1 MSKYLTVLAA
11 AMLVL
16 SVTVA
21 VACGDDDDDGSSGD
35 GAIQVGAL
43 LPLTGALASYGE
55 ASEAALDEAVSAI
68 NEAGGPGVDLVVED
82 TNSDPPTALAKLED
96 LHDQGIR
103 IVIGPYSSSEVAAVL
118 DFASD
123 NGILLL
129 SPLSTAHSLA
139 IADDNLFRFT
149 PDDIEEGVAVAH
161 LAWEDGIRTV
171 IIVNRDDVGNGGLAI
186 AMRQAFAAVGGTV
199 VEGLVY
205 PANESDFVDEVESLE
220 ATLAGISAPP
230 EEVGVYLAAFAEVE
244 SLFSAVV
251 ESESLSALRW
261 YGSNSV
267 ALSGELIANPTASDF
282 AVTAGYPNPILGLR
296 DADEALWGPVSERV
310 NGHIG
315 RDPDAFAL
323 AAYDALVTAHAAA
336 VNAGDSADDSKLR
349 AEVAAVANTSSGL
362 TGPLQLNPAGDRAL
376 ASYDFWAVCEQGSGD
391 HTWVRVATYSAGGEA
406 ARVAASC

>member
-362 TGPLQLNPAGDRAL
+362 T
-376 ASYDFWAVCEQGSGD
+376 
-391 HTWVRVATYSAGGEA
+391 
-406 ARVAASC
+406 